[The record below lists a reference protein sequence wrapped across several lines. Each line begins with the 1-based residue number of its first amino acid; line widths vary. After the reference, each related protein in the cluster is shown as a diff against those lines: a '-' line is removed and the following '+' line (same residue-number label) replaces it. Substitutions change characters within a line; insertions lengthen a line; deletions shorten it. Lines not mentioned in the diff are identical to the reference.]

1 MLTCCRARKH
11 ERQHEQRQQ
20 GQPHAPA
27 SVACRR
33 VRRSALHAGRRGTG
47 PAASGRAAA
56 HVRAHPPHTRA
67 APPATSDRCTSP
79 ATHPT
84 LYPCGEPTQ
93 TERGEARAARAP
105 AAGASAAPSARVVE
119 CRRPAPPRDQ
129 RPSAA
134 AAAAAARDAAT
145 DAPLTNTHL
154 HLISS
159 YQLITDFINYV
170 LYSKSR
176 TTNVLVKSSHILISL
191 QI

>member
-93 TERGEARAARAP
+93 TERGEARAAERSP
-105 AAGASAAPSARVVE
+105 VQVQPQAREWWSVDDP
-119 CRRPAPPRDQ
+119 RRHATSGLPPPPETPPQ
-129 RPSAA
+129 M
-134 AAAAAARDAAT
+134 
-145 DAPLTNTHL
+145 H
-154 HLISS
+154 H
-159 YQLITDFINYV
+159 
-170 LYSKSR
+170 
-176 TTNVLVKSSHILISL
+176 
-191 QI
+191 

>member
-27 SVACRR
+27 NVACRR

-47 PAASGRAAA
+47 AVPSGRAAA

-84 LYPCGEPTQ
+84 LYPSGEPTR
-93 TERGEARAARAP
+93 TERVADGGARQAVQVQRWPSGGVSTTRAATRP
-105 AAGASAAPSARVVE
+105 AAFRLAADTP
-119 CRRPAPPRDQ
+119 RRPRQ
-129 RPSAA
+129 TQHRPY
-134 AAAAAARDAAT
+134 
-145 DAPLTNTHL
+145 
-154 HLISS
+154 I
-159 YQLITDFINYV
+159 
-170 LYSKSR
+170 
-176 TTNVLVKSSHILISL
+176 ISL
-191 QI
+191 